1 MLFFPSPMT
10 LHDTS
15 LRTASSMNFL
25 KISNT
30 ATKYFYFYCYLDR
43 GRYVPKSSWRLFV
56 ISSSYPLQDLTP
68 FTTVPSI
75 HLMHPLNMYEYVYV
89 CVGVYI
95 STNLYTM
102 SLHHHHHYGLYHI
115 CVFCGVERKTIRA
128 KEWTEGKL
136 NWLKRQSLRQLAY
149 LPVSVFSSL

>member
-1 MLFFPSPMT
+1 MT

-30 ATKYFYFYCYLDR
+30 STKHFYFYCYLDR
-43 GRYVPKSSWRLFV
+43 GRYVPKSSWRLFF
-56 ISSSYPLQDLTP
+56 ISSSYPFRTSL
-68 FTTVPSI
+68 
-75 HLMHPLNMYEYVYV
+75 HLLLFLLFFSCILLNMYEYVYV
-89 CVGVYI
+89 CVGIYIYIYI

-136 NWLKRQSLRQLAY
+136 NWLKRQSLGQLAY